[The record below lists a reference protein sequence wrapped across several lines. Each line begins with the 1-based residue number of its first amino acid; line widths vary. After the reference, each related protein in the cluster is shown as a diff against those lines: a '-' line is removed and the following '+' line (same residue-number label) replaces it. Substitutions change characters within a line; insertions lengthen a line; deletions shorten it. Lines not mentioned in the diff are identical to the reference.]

1 MMDKDKLYQ
10 WFAEHNI
17 KSISP
22 SIGLVLVEVMEEI
35 NSNLLTIKDDK
46 LHEDLEEYK
55 NALDTV
61 CRTAAIHQ
69 KAVIDKL
76 DAFVKES

>member
-1 MMDKDKLYQ
+1 MNKDKLYQ

-22 SIGLVLVEVMEEI
+22 AIGLLLVEVTEEI
-35 NSNLLTIKDDK
+35 NSNLLSIKDDE
-46 LHEDLEEYK
+46 LRRDLEEYT

-69 KAVIDKL
+69 KVVIDKL
-76 DAFVKES
+76 DAFVKG